1 VHTDGSS
8 TGLDD
13 PADVSFLTPTG
24 RVRPDRARVGVTV
37 AFLTQGL
44 LFASWAAHIPILKA
58 RLGLTDAD
66 LGTALLG
73 APAGSV
79 LGLTIAGWLLPR
91 VGSRAMVQVVLVGYC
106 VLGIVVGQSHTLLQ
120 LAFALGAWGAC
131 QGSLGVAMNTQAVT
145 VERALHRPIMAS
157 LHGTWSIGAFTGAA
171 IGAVGVAR
179 GVGLS
184 TQVAILGP
192 ILLAGT
198 LWVSRWLLTDPPPLP
213 HERATPAA
221 TVDGPGD
228 ARRSLRATSL
238 NPALLLLGGIAF
250 IGMLGEGAATDWSA
264 VYLRDSLGTSSVIA
278 ALAYAV
284 YSGAMVCLRLGSPTL
299 LRRIPTRRLLPGL
312 GLVAAFGMLA
322 ALISGSVPLA
332 IVGFGTLGLGVAL
345 IVPTCFGAAGRVR
358 GLPTGRAVAIVSG
371 MGWFG
376 FMAGPPLIGHL
387 AGATRLSVA
396 LGIVPVLLVVASL
409 TIARAKVFDTTPTGS
424 G

>member
-1 VHTDGSS
+1 MHTDDSS
-8 TGLDD
+8 TDLDESG
-13 PADVSFLTPTG
+13 DVSTLTSNPG
-24 RVRPDRARVGVTV
+24 RSASRARVGVTV
-37 AFLTQGL
+37 AFLAQGL
-44 LFASWAAHIPILKA
+44 LFASWAAHIPILKS

-79 LGLTIAGWLLPR
+79 VGLTIAGWLLPR
-91 VGSRAMVQVVLVGYC
+91 VGSRRMMQIILVGYC
-106 VLGIVVGQSHTLLQ
+106 FLGIVVGQSHSLLE

-145 VERALHRPIMAS
+145 VERALRRPIMAS

-171 IGAVGVAR
+171 IGALGVAR

-184 TQVAILGP
+184 MQVAILGP
-192 ILLAGT
+192 ILLVAA
-198 LWVSRWLLTDPPPLP
+198 LWVSRWLLTDPPLLP
-213 HERATPAA
+213 HEEPVRVATADGASTRPSARATY
-221 TVDGPGD
+221 
-228 ARRSLRATSL
+228 L

-264 VYLRDSLGTSSVIA
+264 VYLRDTLGTSSVIA

-284 YSGAMVCLRLGSPTL
+284 YSGAMVCLRLGSPLL

-312 GLVAAFGMLA
+312 GLVAVLGMLA
-322 ALISGSVPLA
+322 ALVSGSVPMA

-345 IVPTCFGAAGRVR
+345 IVPTCFGTAGRVN

-387 AGATRLSVA
+387 AGATRLSIA
-396 LGIVPVLLVVASL
+396 LGVVPALLLVASIG
-409 TIARAKVFDTTPTGS
+409 IARASVFDTTPARS